1 MGQTPAQNDE
11 LVPEEMDVNMDDIKE
26 AVNEKPKPSV
36 EIFSNDQV
44 SLMGLL
50 QLDAAKEIP
59 TIGIHFTVENKDQ
72 VMLPSLH
79 MEFAQSFDLKSI
91 TNEDSNV
98 AAATEHFE
106 LQANEKVE
114 CEARFQVQGN
124 PRRGLCLR
132 GDLFYDIEGSS
143 VIQQHA
149 IEIPIPVSLFL
160 VDTPM
165 DPTSFA
171 TLLAEHGSEFEYHG
185 NVQVQVALQ
194 EESSIQEAIINA
206 FEIVTRTSGLMV
218 VEVIAGA
225 ASLYGKS
232 IQGSQVAG
240 LLKCNLDMEDKMA
253 TLTIDLKSTDDDLL
267 DGMIHQ
273 LESIQNSL

>member
-1 MGQTPAQNDE
+1 
-11 LVPEEMDVNMDDIKE
+11 
-26 AVNEKPKPSV
+26 
-36 EIFSNDQV
+36 
-44 SLMGLL
+44 
-50 QLDAAKEIP
+50 
-59 TIGIHFTVENKDQ
+59 
-72 VMLPSLH
+72 
-79 MEFAQSFDLKSI
+79 
-91 TNEDSNV
+91 
-98 AAATEHFE
+98 
-106 LQANEKVE
+106 
-114 CEARFQVQGN
+114 
-124 PRRGLCLR
+124 
-132 GDLFYDIEGSS
+132 
-143 VIQQHA
+143 
-149 IEIPIPVSLFL
+149 
-160 VDTPM
+160 M
-165 DPTSFA
+165 DPTAFA

-194 EESSIQEAIINA
+194 EESSSIQEAIINA